1 MNAVGQSLQKQ
12 HQIYSFDCHYC
23 GFHTHR
29 AKDLSTN
36 LLNWNTIFVNGLN
49 YVEVMSDDES
59 QYVRIFAIASGFALV
74 ISVAVITTFNDCKV
88 VIPAP

>member
-36 LLNWNTIFVNGLN
+36 LLN
-49 YVEVMSDDES
+49 
-59 QYVRIFAIASGFALV
+59 
-74 ISVAVITTFNDCKV
+74 
-88 VIPAP
+88 